1 MVYILYFQLQIR
13 ALYFDFETHFYT
25 ILNQHKIHYYNQ
37 LYLKKCVRGGG
48 GRERE
53 SSGAVTLNHF
63 RRLLMSIP
71 VIVSILK
78 LF

>member
-1 MVYILYFQLQIR
+1 MYILYFQLQIR

-48 GRERE
+48 GGRERE